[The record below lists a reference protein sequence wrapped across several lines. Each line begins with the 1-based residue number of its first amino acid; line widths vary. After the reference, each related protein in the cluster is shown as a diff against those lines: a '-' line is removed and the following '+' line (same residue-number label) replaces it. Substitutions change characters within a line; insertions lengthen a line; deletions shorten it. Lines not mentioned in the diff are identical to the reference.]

1 MNAVKI
7 LAISDL
13 HCYDISELQSIG
25 RYNFDLC
32 VLCGDIPVKAIK
44 IIKSIVKNKPVISVA
59 GNHDNWNTPDL
70 GGAENIH
77 LKPYSFYG
85 INMLG
90 FGGSLRYK
98 QGNYPM
104 FTQQESLAA
113 LKNMPKAE
121 ILISHD
127 SMYRLFGNNNA
138 HRGLM
143 GITSYIFKNKV
154 RLNICGHH
162 HVSDVKHKFGCTVVC
177 VYRCSLITYP
187 DISVMNIF

>member
-104 FTQQESLAA
+104 FTRQYVQAVRKQQCSSGSYGDYIVYFQ
-113 LKNMPKAE
+113 KQGQAE
-121 ILISHD
+121 YMRS
-127 SMYRLFGNNNA
+127 SPCF
-138 HRGLM
+138 
-143 GITSYIFKNKV
+143 
-154 RLNICGHH
+154 
-162 HVSDVKHKFGCTVVC
+162 
-177 VYRCSLITYP
+177 RCEA
-187 DISVMNIF
+187 